1 MQNSTIRHDIGK
13 RKSQEDTY
21 LAYRANKI
29 ENADAAKEFLSSFHE
44 NTLACTNGYE
54 SGSCFINQKHLI

>member
-44 NTLACTNGYE
+44 NTLALH
-54 SGSCFINQKHLI
+54 FFLRLIK